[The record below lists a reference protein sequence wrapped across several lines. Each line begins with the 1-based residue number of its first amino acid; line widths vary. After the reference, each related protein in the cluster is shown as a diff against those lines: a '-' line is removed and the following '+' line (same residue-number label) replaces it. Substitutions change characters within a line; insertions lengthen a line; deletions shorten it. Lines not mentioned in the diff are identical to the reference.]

1 MYIVF
6 ILSIMTISYE
16 MGILTP
22 IKQKHPVIY
31 RIPAYF
37 SPILEDIEEED
48 VILDNVSNDSKGQ
61 YVASKNGTKY
71 YFTWC
76 SGVSRI
82 KEENKIY
89 FDKKELA
96 EAKGLEPSKT
106 CPGL

>member
-1 MYIVF
+1 
-6 ILSIMTISYE
+6 

-22 IKQKHPVIY
+22 IKQKHSVIY
-31 RIPAYF
+31 RIPSHF
-37 SPILEDIEEED
+37 SPIL
-48 VILDNVSNDSKGQ
+48 DNKAVESTNTNNPPNTPKGQ

-82 KEENKIY
+82 KEENKVY
-89 FDKKELA
+89 FDTKEDA
-96 EAKGLEPSKT
+96 IKRGFEPSKT